1 MDPTFLT
8 TAVQAAPQYAVAG
21 YLIYL
26 LKSVMG
32 HATVDRG
39 DYRADLDAA
48 EDRHAAEISRL
59 REVHAADLA
68 ALRLELG
75 DLRGRITELTGD
87 LDAERRRRWR
97 AEDVAADARRLAG
110 DAVALVEHDQPDPVP
125 PSNPR

>member
-1 MDPTFLT
+1 MDPSFLA

-48 EDRHAAEISRL
+48 EERHAAEISRL
-59 REVHAADLA
+59 RAVHAADLD
-68 ALRLELG
+68 ALRSEMG

-87 LDAERRRRWR
+87 LDAERRRRWH
-97 AEDVAADARRLAG
+97 AEDIAADARRLAG
-110 DAVALVEHDQPDPVP
+110 DAVALVDQEP
-125 PSNPR
+125 PTKPSEVKA